1 MVKVVCYYWGVMHP
15 IFVLRLSIIGILL
28 STFLRIGTYNKIIE

>member
-1 MVKVVCYYWGVMHP
+1 MVNGVCYYWGVMHP

>member
-1 MVKVVCYYWGVMHP
+1 MVKVVCDYWGAMHP

-28 STFLRIGTYNKIIE
+28 SIF

>member
-1 MVKVVCYYWGVMHP
+1 MVKVVCDYWGVMHP

-28 STFLRIGTYNKIIE
+28 LSTFFENWNL